1 MTGYPI
7 KPRRSGGPKTAEGKL
22 TASKNAL
29 KTGAYSRQVILPFE
43 IEQEFEEL
51 KNLFIADF
59 RPEGVTEYSLVHELT
74 VLAWKKLRLEKI
86 ENNYI
91 QGILQAAET
100 ASEFYEAGFTRR
112 EKIDWLLNDLSI
124 LTPEFIER
132 NRQELILAKSI
143 GKSEA
148 LKKFLITAENAYP
161 DFYERLKNA
170 IGNPPGG
177 KGKTVH
183 VIRVS
188 FAGNKNIPD
197 QAITAA
203 AVESI
208 LKLVIEESEAILYV
222 ADHMDK
228 LVQLKSLIRD
238 RRLKHFMETSGVGRP
253 YQELS
258 RSFFKVLAE
267 LRKQQ
272 EWRYQKDLVDVTAKT
287 LDASQTLKNP
297 SKRAKS

>member
-1 MTGYPI
+1 MTGYSI
-7 KPRRSGGPKTAEGKL
+7 KPRRSGGPKTVKGKL
-22 TASKNAL
+22 ATSKNAL

-43 IEQEFEEL
+43 SEQEFEEL
-51 KNLFIADF
+51 KNLFIFDF

-86 ENNYI
+86 ENNFL

-100 ASEFYEAGFTRR
+100 ASEFYEAGFPRR
-112 EKIDWLLNDLSI
+112 EQIDWLLNDLSI

-132 NRQELILAKSI
+132 HRHELTLAKSI
-143 GKSEA
+143 RPIEM
-148 LKKFLITAENAYP
+148 LNQFLQNAQTEHFE
-161 DFYERLKNA
+161 FYERLKQA
-170 IGNPPGG
+170 IRNPPMRGG
-177 KGKTVH
+177 YNIRYIVFNGFSSNQKTENEVTA
-183 VIRVS
+183 
-188 FAGNKNIPD
+188 FAVDK
-197 QAITAA
+197 
-203 AVESI
+203 V
-208 LKLVIEESEAILYV
+208 LKDVIEESEVVIHV
-222 ADHMDK
+222 ADH
-228 LVQLKSLIRD
+228 LTQLTQLRNLIRD
-238 RRLKHFMETSGVGRP
+238 RRLKNFMETSGVGRP

-272 EWRYQKDLVDVTAKT
+272 EWRYQKDLVDAAANT